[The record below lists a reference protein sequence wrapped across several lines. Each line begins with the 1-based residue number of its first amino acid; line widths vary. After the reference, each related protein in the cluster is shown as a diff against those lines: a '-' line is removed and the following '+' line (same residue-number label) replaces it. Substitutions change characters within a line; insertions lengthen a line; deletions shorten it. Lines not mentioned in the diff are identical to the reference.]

1 MAEYDRFAWL
11 YDIEYRNIVD
21 DIPFYIESFKG
32 VDSPLLELGCG
43 TGRILFPLASNYHRV
58 VGLDISS
65 EMLKIARRKLRKDYP
80 DLKGL
85 VKLIK
90 GDMRDFSLKIIF
102 GGVLIAFNTFMHLIS
117 IEEQDSCLS
126 CIYRHLEP
134 GGKLII
140 SITNITPELISS
152 RDFYCHNSLFSIE
165 EIGGYLQKYETRLFD
180 TVHQLIK
187 LNVFYDIVDK
197 KGIVTRYVR
206 EMLLRYFHRYE
217 MERLFISNGFK
228 VSALYGDYDFS
239 SFKENSPYTIWML
252 EKR

>member
-21 DIPFYIESFKG
+21 DVSFYIESLKDVSSG
-32 VDSPLLELGCG
+32 LLELGCG
-43 TGRILFPLASNYHRV
+43 TGRLLFPLASSGHSI
-58 VGLDISS
+58 VGLDISN

-80 DLKGL
+80 DLKNT
-85 VKLIK
+85 VKLVK
-90 GDMRDFSLKIIF
+90 GDMRDFSLKMSF

-134 GGKLII
+134 GGRLII
-140 SITNITPELISS
+140 SVTNITPELISS
-152 RDFYCHNSLFSIE
+152 RDFYCHNALFSIE

-180 TVHQLIK
+180 TVHQIIK
-187 LNVFYDIVDK
+187 LNVFYDIVDN
-197 KGIVTRYVR
+197 KGTVTRYVR
-206 EMLLRYFHRYE
+206 EMLLRYFYRYE

-228 VSALYGDYDFS
+228 VSRLYGDYDFS
-239 SFKENSPYTIWML
+239 SFKENSPYMIWIL